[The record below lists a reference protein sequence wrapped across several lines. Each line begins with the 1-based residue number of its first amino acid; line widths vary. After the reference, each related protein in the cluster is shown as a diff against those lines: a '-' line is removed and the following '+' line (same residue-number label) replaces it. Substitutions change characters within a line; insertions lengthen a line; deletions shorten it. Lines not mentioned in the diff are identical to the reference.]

1 MVYHNK
7 CGKRNK
13 IKNKQIEKNMP
24 VKKTTTKAKTKA
36 PKKASTKKV
45 VAPPEPVVETPVVPA
60 PVENPVEEEN
70 YDSEFSEIQGSL
82 KDALA
87 LIKSL
92 STKLNALEKRVARD
106 RKVMNKKM
114 KGRVKR
120 VVDPNKPPSGFAKPG
135 PVSSELAK
143 FLSLGKDEL
152 IARTEVTKRITKY
165 CQARNLQKAED
176 KRTIHADKGL
186 KDLLRLKKGD
196 ELTFFNLQKYMKIHY
211 PNKEGVFIHA

>member
-1 MVYHNK
+1 MA
-7 CGKRNK
+7 
-13 IKNKQIEKNMP
+13 P
-24 VKKTTTKAKTKA
+24 VKKSSKPSKPSKPSNKKTSA
-36 PKKASTKKV
+36 KKV
-45 VAPPEPVVETPVVPA
+45 VAPPEPVVETPVVEA
-60 PVENPVEEEN
+60 PVETQEQEDN

-135 PVSSELAK
+135 PISAELAK
-143 FLSLGKDEL
+143 FLKIGKDEL

-165 CQARNLQKAED
+165 CQEKNLQKAED
-176 KRTIHADKGL
+176 KRTIHADKTL
-186 KDLLRLKKGD
+186 RDLLRLKKGD

-211 PNKEGVFIHA
+211 PNKEGVFVKA